1 MKIALC
7 NEVIAE
13 MPFEAQC
20 AFAAALGYDSLE
32 LAPYTVGGDAPHR
45 MDAKARAEVRRAAAD
60 AGIGLASL
68 HWLLVR
74 PEGLSITTANLSVR
88 TRTLDVMR
96 RLVDLAAELG
106 ARVLVHGS
114 PAQRQIPEG
123 DEAAAE
129 AARQRGRDAFATIAA
144 EAARA
149 GVVYCIEALAPP
161 ATNFINR
168 IDEAAAI
175 VRAVNSP
182 ALRCMIDCS
191 AASVVEGHDLAAVA
205 DRWLP
210 TGLIAHVQVNDAN
223 RRGPGQG
230 HDRFAGLFAALRR
243 HSYDGV
249 VAVEPFDYVPDGPAS
264 AARAI
269 GYIRGI
275 LEAQS

>member
-7 NEVIAE
+7 NEVISE
-13 MPFEAQC
+13 KPFEAQC

-45 MDAKARAEVRRAAAD
+45 MGANARARVRRAAAD
-60 AGIGLASL
+60 AGIDFASL
-68 HWLLVR
+68 HWLLVK
-74 PEGLSITTANLSVR
+74 PQGLSITAADPAVR
-88 TRTLDVMR
+88 ARTLDVMR
-96 RLVDLAAELG
+96 RLVDLAADLG
-106 ARVLVHGS
+106 AHILVHGS
-114 PAQRQIPEG
+114 PAQRRIPEG
-123 DEAAAE
+123 DEEAAK
-129 AARQRGRDAFATIAA
+129 AARQRGCDAFATIA
-144 EAARA
+144 EDAARA

-161 ATNFINR
+161 GANFVNR

-175 VRAVNSP
+175 VRAVGSP

-191 AASVVEGHDLAAVA
+191 ATSAVEGPDLAAVA

-210 TGLIAHVQVNDAN
+210 TGLIAHVQVNDVN

-230 HDRFAGLFAALRR
+230 HDRFAGLFASLRR
-243 HSYDGV
+243 HHYDGA
-249 VAVEPFDYVPDGPAS
+249 VAVEPFDYVPDGPAA

-269 GYIRGI
+269 GYVRGI